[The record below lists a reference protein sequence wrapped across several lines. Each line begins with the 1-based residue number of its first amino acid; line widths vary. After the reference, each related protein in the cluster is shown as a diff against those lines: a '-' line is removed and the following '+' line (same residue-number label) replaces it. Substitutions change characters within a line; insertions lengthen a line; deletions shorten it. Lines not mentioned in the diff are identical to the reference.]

1 MGDSVSEDKRKLDPD
16 DPIII
21 ELVQRVA
28 RLEAK
33 VDELDKDF
41 SEIKKYLNRID
52 YRIWFIVTGIIISIL
67 IQLILR

>member
-1 MGDSVSEDKRKLDPD
+1 VSEDRRKFDSD

-41 SEIKKYLNRID
+41 SEIKKYLSRLD

-67 IQLILR
+67 IQLMLR

>member
-1 MGDSVSEDKRKLDPD
+1 MSEDRRKFDSD

-41 SEIKKYLNRID
+41 SEIKKYLSRLD

-67 IQLILR
+67 IQLMLR